1 MNTYMGKELYV
12 KTLLHELTHMKQ
24 WVDGMLRSRYGKLC
38 YSKEPVEK
46 YEYWYQPHEVEAR
59 YMEEELYYEYLVDKG
74 LVTVDEVVHS
84 FPNRLM
90 QVL

>member
-1 MNTYMGKELYV
+1 
-12 KTLLHELTHMKQ
+12 
-24 WVDGMLRSRYGKLC
+24 
-38 YSKEPVEK
+38 
-46 YEYWYQPHEVEAR
+46 
-59 YMEEELYYEYLVDKG
+59 MEEELYYEYLVDKG

>member
-1 MNTYMGKELYV
+1 LI
-12 KTLLHELTHMKQ
+12 
-24 WVDGMLRSRYGKLC
+24 
-38 YSKEPVEK
+38 
-46 YEYWYQPHEVEAR
+46 
-59 YMEEELYYEYLVDKG
+59 DKG

>member
-1 MNTYMGKELYV
+1 
-12 KTLLHELTHMKQ
+12 
-24 WVDGMLRSRYGKLC
+24 MLRSRYGKLC

-59 YMEEELYYEYLVDKG
+59 YMEEELYHNYLIDRG